1 MALPPESIEEV
12 LPAAKW
18 VVEAEVIE
26 VLESAPASG
35 REAQA
40 GATGGTGKSG
50 RQVVKLEVKRVLRG
64 TDVPRH
70 ITAVKPEA
78 GYALKVGSRGPFLLD
93 GTSTRPKILGAYGPD
108 TWRVEAVESA
118 LANW

>member
-1 MALPPESIEEV
+1 MAQPPESIEEV

-35 REAQA
+35 REAPA
-40 GATGGTGKSG
+40 GSTGTTKAG

-108 TWRVEAVESA
+108 TWRVEAVEES
-118 LANW
+118 LRNW